1 MWNTWSTKI
10 QSIIKYLATVS
21 ASSQNFLKMQIPG
34 PTHLNKSL
42 LYEVNKTNIKSKKQF
57 LPWIP
62 KRRLMSQ
69 NISNPMV
76 VCYTHFPQ

>member
-42 LYEVNKTNIKSKKQF
+42 LYEVNKTNIK
-57 LPWIP
+57 
-62 KRRLMSQ
+62 
-69 NISNPMV
+69 V
-76 VCYTHFPQ
+76 